1 MLVDEE
7 EQELLTAANRGA
19 TQVIAA
25 TDRFVKELQNR
36 ARLLEIYERFD
47 TRSQMCVTL
56 DDWLD
61 VSQLRTNGN
70 TGSAGGSVND
80 GADGHTAAEAES
92 EFADANGN
100 SDAVLHYKEHVKQYA
115 IRFKVDPL
123 SLLFLF
129 EFSLFISC
137 FRCISVSLASMLVLY
152 QKV

>member
-1 MLVDEE
+1 
-7 EQELLTAANRGA
+7 
-19 TQVIAA
+19 VIAA

-61 VSQLRTNGN
+61 VSQLRTTGN
-70 TGSAGGSVND
+70 SGSAGSATD
-80 GADGHTAAEAES
+80 AAAGQTVVAEGES

-115 IRFKVDPL
+115 IRFKVI
-123 SLLFLF
+123 LFLF
-129 EFSLFISC
+129 LIVIFNLFSLLN
-137 FRCISVSLASMLVLY
+137 V
-152 QKV
+152 